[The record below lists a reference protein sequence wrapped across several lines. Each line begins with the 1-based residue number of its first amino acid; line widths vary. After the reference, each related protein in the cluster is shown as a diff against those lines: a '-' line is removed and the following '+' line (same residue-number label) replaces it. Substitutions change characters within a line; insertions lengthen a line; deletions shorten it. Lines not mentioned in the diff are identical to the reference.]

1 MSKQF
6 QIVKKS
12 AALQI
17 SYIPVTTKDTEY
29 GKQVEKEGAVYLQ
42 FAKSTGE
49 RNDGG
54 HNTFDWKNKI
64 VFAVGMNDIYQLIS
78 FYNGIVYGWADTSQR
93 QTLSLIHVP
102 PGASEDNVKKLTIQ
116 SGIDKYLGTYM
127 LTMRNEAGDSINLS
141 MTSGEMDIFVNFC
154 RTASVYMTGLFMDLE
169 RSRDAR

>member
-6 QIVKKS
+6 QIVKKA

-29 GKQVEKEGAVYLQ
+29 GKQVDKDGAVYLQ
-42 FAKSTGE
+42 FAKSTGTK
-49 RNDGG
+49 NDGG

-64 VFAVGMNDIYQLIS
+64 VFAVGMNDIFQLLS
-78 FYNGIVYGWADTSQR
+78 FYNGIVYGWSDVSQR
-93 QTLSLIHVP
+93 QTLNLIHVP

-116 SGIDKYLGTYM
+116 SGVDKYLGTYM

-141 MTSGEMDIFVNFC
+141 MTAGEMDIFINFC
-154 RTASVYMTGLFMDLE
+154 RTASIYMTGLHLDLE
-169 RSRDAR
+169 REREVR